1 MTPRL
6 VVYTASHEIPT
17 AIDRQIRALLASEWP
32 ASDGEPARG
41 PLVDPALHPV
51 FFVLTSGE
59 RVLSYARTIWAS
71 GELEDQILKVYGL
84 GDVITAPESR
94 RAGYAGRIVEV
105 ATAYI
110 QADPDADLGVLL
122 TVPRLESWYG
132 RQGWVHVSGFRVA
145 TDDYESEY
153 APEPFPM
160 ILLLSAG
167 MRTARAQLS
176 RCILVLPG
184 DEW

>member
-1 MTPRL
+1 MPHL
-6 VVYTASHEIPT
+6 SVYTAEDAIRPEIV
-17 AIDRQIRALLASEWP
+17 REIRALLASEWP
-32 ASDGEPARG
+32 DSDGETARG

-71 GELEDQILKVYGL
+71 GELEDEILKVYGL

-94 RAGYAGRIVEV
+94 RAGYAGRIVAA
-105 ATAYI
+105 ATSYI
-110 QADPDADLGVLL
+110 QADPDADLGILL
-122 TVPRLESWYG
+122 TVPRLEAWYG
-132 RQGWVHVSGFRVA
+132 RQRWIHVPGFRVA

-167 MRTARAQLS
+167 MRRARAELS
-176 RCILVLPG
+176 RSILVLPG

>member
-1 MTPRL
+1 MPQL
-6 VVYTASHEIPT
+6 SIYTAEDAIRPEIV
-17 AIDRQIRALLASEWP
+17 REIRALLASEWP
-32 ASDGEPARG
+32 NSDGEPASG

-59 RVLSYARTIWAS
+59 RVLSYGRTIWAS
-71 GELEDQILKVYGL
+71 GELEDQTLKVYGL

-94 RAGYAGRIVEV
+94 RAGYAGRIVEA

-110 QADPDADLGVLL
+110 RSVPDADLGILL

-132 RQGWVHVSGFRVA
+132 RQRWVHVPGFRVA
-145 TDDYESEY
+145 TDDYENEF

-160 ILLLSAG
+160 ILLRSAG
-167 MRTARAQLS
+167 MHTARAQLS
-176 RCILVLPG
+176 RRILVLQG